1 MVLSDC
7 ITTMQHGTIQ
17 IQPEEVLA
25 FEMIKRSI
33 WVVLGLLL
41 AIILVACG
49 NTSTGTSSGNSSPS
63 PTATTA
69 SSSSSCGYY
78 NVCTTPTANTRGSS
92 VSIKTAAVTING
104 TSMTVLTNAQGMTL
118 YYRTSDT
125 ASSVCSGN
133 CASIWP
139 PLISTSIPA
148 SSTSLPGKLSI
159 EKTANGSQV
168 EYNGHPLYTYAHDS
182 APGQTNGEC
191 IGSIWLVATINLAA
205 GNANQ
210 NTCGGGY

>member
-1 MVLSDC
+1 
-7 ITTMQHGTIQ
+7 MQHGTIQ
-17 IQPEEVLA
+17 IQPEEALA

-49 NTSTGTSSGNSSPS
+49 NTSTSTSGGNTSPS

-69 SSSSSCGYY
+69 SSSSSCGKY
-78 NVCTTPTANTRGSS
+78 NVCTTPTANTSGSS
-92 VSIKTAAVTING
+92 VSIKTATATING
-104 TSMTVLTNAQGMTL
+104 TSMTILTNAQGLTL

-125 ASSVCSGN
+125 ASSVCSGS
-133 CASIWP
+133 CASVWP
-139 PLISTSIPA
+139 PLLSTSIPA

-159 EKTANGSQV
+159 QTTANGSQV

-182 APGQTNGEC
+182 AAGQTNGEC
-191 IGSIWLVATINLAA
+191 IGSIWLVATTNLAS